1 MRYAILGGRQILR
14 ATGLVMM
21 GIVAS
26 NATGFLREIVIANYF
41 GATRLTNVYLLAFTI
56 PEFLFTLLSVVI
68 GATLVPLLTRY
79 YLRGEREAWSFRHC
93 SVLVLGTS
101 LPKRPSHLRGSSSAP
116 NGVAGGGID
125 MLKAAV
131 DMVALSDLRYQP
143 LGFLFYDRV
152 DAASDHCQRSQ
163 HQRLYSVHSPI
174 VPSAEEIVLEQA
186 A

>member
-41 GATRLTNVYLLAFTI
+41 GATRLTNV
-56 PEFLFTLLSVVI
+56 FTLLSVVI

-152 DAASDHCQRSQ
+152 DAASDHCQRSHRQRQ